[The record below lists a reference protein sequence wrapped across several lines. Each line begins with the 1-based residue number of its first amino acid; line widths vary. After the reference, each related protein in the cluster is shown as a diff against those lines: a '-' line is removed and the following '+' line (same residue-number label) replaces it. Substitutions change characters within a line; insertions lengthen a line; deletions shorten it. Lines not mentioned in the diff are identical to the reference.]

1 MELAVSVCRQAQS
14 CQQSVARVIWK
25 VLKRVEGMS
34 VAGDQLSAPILDDD
48 ERAESVVL
56 QFENPLR
63 MVERQGSAGKRHGLE
78 CHRREDS
85 KLVGEMGEAKMPHLS
100 QRRGNMGP

>member
-1 MELAVSVCRQAQS
+1 
-14 CQQSVARVIWK
+14 
-25 VLKRVEGMS
+25 MS

-63 MVERQGSAGKRHGLE
+63 MVERQGFAGKRHGLE
-78 CHRREDS
+78 CHVER
-85 KLVGEMGEAKMPHLS
+85 LAKTQAKSGRSFNQAEVRSL
-100 QRRGNMGP
+100 RGWLTEYA